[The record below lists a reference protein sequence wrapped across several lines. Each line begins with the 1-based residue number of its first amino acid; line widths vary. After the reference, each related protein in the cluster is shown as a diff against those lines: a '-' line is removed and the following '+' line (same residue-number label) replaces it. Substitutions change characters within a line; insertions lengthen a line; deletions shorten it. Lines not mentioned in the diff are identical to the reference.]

1 MPATRS
7 VRVSMVG
14 VTLLEMIIV
23 IVGLAILSSLL
34 FIILRG
40 PMQAY
45 DDVERRARLV
55 AVAQTALSR
64 MTRELRLGLPNST
77 RINSGNDCDTD
88 VDGVC
93 AVEILRTLE
102 GARYRVAGDGTDN
115 DVCALPDDD
124 RMSFTAAVDCF
135 EVLGNLNSV
144 AEIAAGG
151 NAQVDCLSGAA
162 DCLVVYNLGPNGGND
177 AYAGQNI
184 AAVSVVTP
192 DAVTFDNSGDQ
203 PGFFFPFGSPQQRF
217 FVVDTPVSF
226 VCAPSNVRRQES
238 YPITPAQSVAPG
250 GTVSLLVD
258 HVSRCVFRFQ
268 PGTATRGALVSLS
281 ITLTDADLGQSV
293 TLLQQVHMSNAP

>member
-1 MPATRS
+1 MA
-7 VRVSMVG
+7 G
-14 VTLLEMIIV
+14 VTLLEMILV

-34 FIILRG
+34 FVILRG

-55 AVAQTALSR
+55 SVAQTALSR

-77 RINSGNDCDTD
+77 RVNSGNDCDTD

-93 AVEILRTLE
+93 AIEMLRTLE
-102 GARYRVAGDGTDN
+102 GARYRVEGDGTNN
-115 DVCALPDDD
+115 DACALPDDD
-124 RMSFTAAVDCF
+124 MLSFTAARDCF
-135 EVLGNLNSV
+135 QVLGNLNSV

-151 NAQVDCLSGAA
+151 NAQGDCLSGTV

-184 AAVSVVTP
+184 AAVSAVTP
-192 DAVTFDNSGDQ
+192 TAVTFDNSGDQ

-226 VCAPSNVRRQES
+226 VCAPTSVSRYDG
-238 YPITPAQSVAPG
+238 YPITPAQSLAPG

-258 HVSRCVFRFQ
+258 RVSRCVFRFQ
-268 PGTATRGALVSLS
+268 PGTATRGALASLS
-281 ITLTDADLGQSV
+281 ITLTDADLAESV